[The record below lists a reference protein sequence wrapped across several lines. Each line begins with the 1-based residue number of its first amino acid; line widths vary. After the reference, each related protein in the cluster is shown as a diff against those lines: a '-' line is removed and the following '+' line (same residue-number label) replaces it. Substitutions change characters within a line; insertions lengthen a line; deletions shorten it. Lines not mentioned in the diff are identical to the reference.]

1 MTATPPVDLDALST
15 ADLMA
20 RCRDG
25 SHRAWQSLVRR
36 FQSLVYTVARRGGLD
51 DDAAA
56 DVFQT
61 CFERLWQRLD
71 ELQDDAKVRAWLVT
85 TAKHETWAR
94 LRQQRRWVSAD
105 TAGDADSGDADVGE
119 RWIDRIPDDSP
130 LAEAQLESL
139 QMQHRLRCALAQLD
153 ERQRAF
159 AELVFLQDE
168 PLPYEVIAERLNMPQ
183 GSIGPTRARLLQRL
197 RKWLEADGAAWPLN
211 APDAATAPAVSG
223 GSRRAR

>member
-1 MTATPPVDLDALST
+1 MTAHPPIDLDALPT
-15 ADLMA
+15 AELVG

-51 DDAAA
+51 EDSAA

-71 ELQDDAKVRAWLVT
+71 ELEDDAKVRAWLVT
-85 TAKHETWAR
+85 TAKHETWAQAKR
-94 LRQQRRWVSAD
+94 QRRWVPIEAD
-105 TAGDADSGDADVGE
+105 GAADGE
-119 RWIDRIPDDSP
+119 PGESWVDRIPDESP
-130 LAEAQLESL
+130 LAEEQLEAL
-139 QMQHRLRCALAQLD
+139 QMQHRLRRALGQLD

-168 PLPYEVIAERLNMPQ
+168 PLPYEIIAERLGMPV
-183 GSIGPTRARLLQRL
+183 GSIGPTRARLLTRL
-197 RKWLEADGAAWPLN
+197 RRWLEADGGAQPLSS
-211 APDAATAPAVSG
+211 DS
-223 GSRRAR
+223 